1 MQSPERTADAIQRI
15 LEDLHSRCRGFDEG
29 KPPDCIPEL
38 AKADPRDFGI
48 VIATTDGR
56 VYEIGETGQE
66 FTIQSISSI
75 DLEAIHRCIGFDVV
89 GP

>member
-1 MQSPERTADAIQRI
+1 MPFSESWRI
-15 LEDLHSRCRGFDEG
+15 
-29 KPPDCIPEL
+29 CIPDAAVL
-38 AKADPRDFGI
+38 TRASRPTASRSSPRPIPGFGI

-56 VYEIGETGQE
+56 VYEIVETGQE